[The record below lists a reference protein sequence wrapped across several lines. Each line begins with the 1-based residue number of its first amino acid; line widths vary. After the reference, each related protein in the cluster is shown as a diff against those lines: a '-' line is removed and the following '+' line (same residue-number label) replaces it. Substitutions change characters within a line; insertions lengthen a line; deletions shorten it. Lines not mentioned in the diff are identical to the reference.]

1 MVNPEGSNGHAN
13 GARPADDVL
22 GPVLCQYGI
31 EQIPL
36 KNRIQLLEKM
46 YGYTRKL
53 TTLKKLN
60 KQFNVPTSKKPPA
73 MHIATGLITEK
84 MVANVSCQNGPVTV
98 QKQIALEHGII
109 IPRDTCRNIML
120 ANDPDGA
127 EVRYPGRKNAKKV
140 RGHLTGIG
148 VLQEVHADGHEE
160 LNWKALRMGMVSL
173 DIYGI
178 RDHCSGRILMNDVVL
193 NAHCR
198 FTVGHLYL
206 DLVER
211 LGYVIT
217 VQVTVD
223 CGVEIG
229 EMFAEHC
236 ALRREY
242 SPLMEGVPAVR
253 ALKSSDNIPIESSW
267 QYMSKHIGHDMKEII
282 MLGQSQ
288 GYFIPAIQL
297 HVDLFNWLWPKI
309 VQQCLDLWRT
319 YWNSHTVRS
328 QPDKVLPSGDSPDLI
343 YQLPENHG
351 LINCS
356 IPVTKA
362 AIDILRADLGKSQ
375 AECMRWVSEE
385 FEARA
390 DEAYMSIGSPT
401 LRLIEG
407 WTIYT
412 RMLKLLE

>member
-1 MVNPEGSNGHAN
+1 MVNLEGSNGHAN
-13 GARPADDVL
+13 GACPTDDVL

-36 KNRIQLLEKM
+36 KNCIQLLEKM
-46 YGYTRKL
+46 YGYMIKL

-60 KQFNVPTSKKPPA
+60 KQFNVPMSKKPPA

-84 MVANVSCQNGPVTV
+84 MVANVSHQNGPVMV

-109 IPRDTCRNIML
+109 IPCDTCHNIML

-127 EVRYPGRKNAKKV
+127 EVHYPGRKNAKKV
-140 RGHLTGIG
+140 CGHLTRIG
-148 VLQEVHADGHEE
+148 VLQEVHADGHEK
-160 LNWKALRMGMVSL
+160 LNWKALRMG
-173 DIYGI
+173 
-178 RDHCSGRILMNDVVL
+178 
-193 NAHCR
+193 
-198 FTVGHLYL
+198 T
-206 DLVER
+206 
-211 LGYVIT
+211 
-217 VQVTVD
+217 VTVD

-236 ALRREY
+236 TLCREY

-253 ALKSSDNIPIESSW
+253 ALKSLNNIPIESSW

-282 MLGQSQ
+282 MLSQSQ

-297 HVDLFNWLWPKI
+297 HVLPRMELTLNLTDSQPKLEETNSESDLFNWLWPKI
-309 VQQCLDLWRT
+309 MQQCLDLWRT

-343 YQLPENHG
+343 YQLPKNHG

-356 IPVTKA
+356 TPVTKA
-362 AIDILRADLGKSQ
+362 AIDILGKSQ

-385 FEARA
+385 FEAHA
-390 DEAYMSIGSPT
+390 NEAYMSIGSPT
-401 LRLIEG
+401 LQPTKG